1 MEHEFYDFPTS
12 WEWWSNLTNIFQRG
26 WNHQPEM
33 NSIQSHNFLHIR
45 ADADVLYV
53 IHMYC
58 ICTRTVIHQ
67 YDICAI
73 LGKWSCQGQ
82 GHSKTPWGAARWEAP
97 SIVRCKQWWSPAVG
111 VEKKHETSIST
122 SQNVWRGII
131 SPVLP
136 KFVLIDLLVCGV
148 ASGCHDS
155 WREYRLEPQ
164 RIYIYIYICKLKS
177 LVFL

>member
-1 MEHEFYDFPTS
+1 MTFPLVGNDDPIWLIFFRGVETTNQKWIRYSLTS
-12 WEWWSNLTNIFQRG
+12 SYI
-26 WNHQPEM
+26 
-33 NSIQSHNFLHIR
+33 
-45 ADADVLYV
+45 YV
-53 IHMYC
+53 QMQMYC
-58 ICTRTVIHQ
+58 MLYICTVYVHVLSFINMTSVPSWANEAAKVKAIPRPREVLQDERRHQ
-67 YDICAI
+67 LFDANNDGPQL
-73 LGKWSCQGQ
+73 LGWK
-82 GHSKTPWGAARWEAP
+82 
-97 SIVRCKQWWSPAVG
+97 
-111 VEKKHETSIST
+111 KKHETSIST

>member
-1 MEHEFYDFPTS
+1 
-12 WEWWSNLTNIFQRG
+12 
-26 WNHQPEM
+26 
-33 NSIQSHNFLHIR
+33 
-45 ADADVLYV
+45 
-53 IHMYC
+53 
-58 ICTRTVIHQ
+58 
-67 YDICAI
+67 
-73 LGKWSCQGQ
+73 
-82 GHSKTPWGAARWEAP
+82 
-97 SIVRCKQWWSPAVG
+97 